1 MKHTLARSAG
11 LLLAFAATAEAAP
24 NQAAD
29 REQAVALGRG
39 RALAT
44 AHCAMCHAVGERGR
58 SLAPTAPPFRSLRPN
73 APLDE
78 VVDGLTS
85 GADTGHPMMP
95 RLSLTRAQS
104 RDLVAY
110 IRSVQDNAPAR
121 GARSSAPE
129 D

>member
-1 MKHTLARSAG
+1 MKHALAGSAG
-11 LLLAFAATAEAAP
+11 LLVALATAAQAAP
-24 NQAAD
+24 DRAPD
-29 REQAVALGRG
+29 REQAVAIGRG
-39 RALAT
+39 RALAA
-44 AHCAMCHAVGERGR
+44 AHCAMCHAVAERGR

-104 RDLVAY
+104 RDLVAF
-110 IRSVQDNAPAR
+110 IRSVQDSAPVR
-121 GARSSAPE
+121 GVESSAPK